1 MLMGMVPAITR
12 YLIAAAIC
20 LCLASAPAAAD
31 TIVMVAGDI
40 ACPPEMSQT
49 PDACHQGPTSDILLK
64 QKPALV
70 LTTGDNQ
77 YETGKLS
84 DFNASYDETWGRLKG
99 ITKPTPG
106 NHEYRSNDGLGYFNY
121 FGSKAGRPNRGYYSF
136 NRGGWHF
143 IALNSNISTKK
154 TSRQI
159 EWLRKDLTSNAAECT
174 LAYWHHPLF
183 SSGEHG
189 NHSYVKPIW
198 KALSADDAD
207 LVITG
212 HDHDYERFAPMNAQ
226 GEARAQGIRSFIVGT
241 GGVGLRPFKTIQ
253 PHSVVRSDDTFGVLK
268 LTLQTDGYLWEF
280 LPDVDGT
287 FSESGAGDC
296 H

>member
-1 MLMGMVPAITR
+1 MLRGMVQVVTRFLAVLAII
-12 YLIAAAIC
+12 LSLAI
-20 LCLASAPAAAD
+20 APAAAE
-31 TIVMVAGDI
+31 TVVMVAGDI
-40 ACPPEMSQT
+40 ACPPELPKT
-49 PDACHQGPTSDILLK
+49 KEACHQKETSDLLLK
-64 QKPALV
+64 NKPDLV
-70 LTTGDNQ
+70 LTSGDNQ

-84 DFNASYDETWGRLKG
+84 DFKASYDKTWGRVKN

-106 NHEYRSNDGLGYFNY
+106 NHEYRRKDATGYFNY
-121 FGSKAGRPNRGYYSF
+121 FGSKAGRPKRGYYSF

-159 EWLRKDLTSNAAECT
+159 EWLRKDLTSNAADCT
-174 LAYWHHPLF
+174 LAFWHHALF

-189 NHSYVKPIW
+189 NHSEVRPIW

-207 LVITG
+207 LVING

-226 GEARAQGIRSFIVGT
+226 GEARASGIRSFIVGT
-241 GGVGLRPFKTIQ
+241 GGVGLRPFTTVQ
-253 PHSVVRSDDTFGVLK
+253 PNSLVREENTFGVLR
-268 LTLQTDGYLWEF
+268 LTLAASSYQWEF
-280 LPDVDGT
+280 IPDVDGT
-287 FSESGAGDC
+287 FTENGDGSC

>member
-1 MLMGMVPAITR
+1 MLHGMVPAIVR
-12 YLIAAAIC
+12 YFAAATIC
-20 LCLASAPAAAD
+20 FCLASAPAAAD
-31 TIVMVAGDI
+31 TLVMVAGDI
-40 ACPPEMSQT
+40 ACPPQLPKT
-49 PDACHQGPTSDILLK
+49 PDSCHQEDTSNLLVK
-64 QKPALV
+64 NKPDLV
-70 LTTGDNQ
+70 LTAGDNQ
-77 YETGKLS
+77 YDDGKLS
-84 DFNASYDETWGRLKG
+84 DFRDSYDKTWGRLKS

-106 NHEYRSNDGLGYFNY
+106 NHEYRRNDGQGYYNY

-136 NRGGWHF
+136 DREEWHI
-143 IALNSNISTKK
+143 IALNSNISTRR

-159 EWLRKDLTSNAAECT
+159 EWLRKDLTSNPADCT
-174 LAYWHHPLF
+174 LAFWHHPLF

-226 GEARAQGIRSFIVGT
+226 GEARAKGIRSFVVGT

-253 PHSVVRSDDTFGVLK
+253 PHSVVRSDNTFGVLK
-268 LTLQTDGYLWEF
+268 LTLQAGAYQWEF
-280 LPDVDGT
+280 IPEAGGT
-287 FSESGAGDC
+287 FSESGVADC